1 VWSEQGLSGFDVSG
15 AETPNTARRFG
26 RDPVPGKLRLGAV
39 AQHDDTS
46 EHRVVQVG
54 TPGLRQRAIEVPT
67 TEITSN
73 DIKELIARLWGTL
86 EVVPGVGLAAP
97 QIGDSRRVV
106 VVQDPPE
113 FVERLTPSQQAER
126 ERVPI
131 EPYVLINPELT
142 VIGSETR
149 TFYEGCLS
157 VTGYVAAVERF
168 HEVDVRFVTVTGQ
181 AKRQRVRGWHA
192 RILQHEVDHLNGTL
206 YVDRMD
212 TRTLCAEALSASF
225 GPATAGE
232 DADV

>member
-1 VWSEQGLSGFDVSG
+1 MRQVRRLQTRRGGSG
-15 AETPNTARRFG
+15 ETSLG
-26 RDPVPGKLRLGAV
+26 GKLRLGGMAR
-39 AQHDDTS
+39 HDDTS

-73 DIKELIARLWGTL
+73 DIKELIARMWDTL

-106 VVQDPPE
+106 VVKDPPD
-113 FVERLTPSQQAER
+113 FVERLSPSQQAER
-126 ERVPI
+126 ERSPI

-142 VIGSETR
+142 VIGSEVR

-157 VTGYVAAVERF
+157 VEGYVAAVERF
-168 HEVDVRFVTVTGQ
+168 HEVEVRFVDATGQ
-181 AKRQRVRGWHA
+181 GNRHRVRGWHA
-192 RILQHEVDHLNGTL
+192 RILQHEVDHLDGTL

-212 TRTLCAEALSASF
+212 SRSLCAEALSATF

>member
-1 VWSEQGLSGFDVSG
+1 M
-15 AETPNTARRFG
+15 AR
-26 RDPVPGKLRLGAV
+26 
-39 AQHDDTS
+39 HEDTN

-54 TPGLRQRAIEVPT
+54 TPVLRQRAIAVLSTEVA
-67 TEITSN
+67 S
-73 DIKELIARLWGTL
+73 DDVKGLIARMWETL

-106 VVQDPPE
+106 VVKDPPE
-113 FVERLTPSQQAER
+113 FVERLSPSQQAER

-142 VIGSETR
+142 VIGSEIR

-157 VTGYVAAVERF
+157 VEGYVAAVERF
-168 HEVDVRFVTVTGQ
+168 HEVEVRFVSVTGQ
-181 AKRQRVRGWHA
+181 AKRHRARGWHA
-192 RILQHEVDHLNGTL
+192 RILQHEVDHLDGTL

-212 TRTLCAEALSASF
+212 SRSLCAESLSATF
-225 GPATAGE
+225 GLTTAAE